1 MLRLSCLR
9 RLNRAAQS
17 HSHTSRSLATA
28 VGDDVSAGPDDGTAA
43 PADFSDQKNI
53 VKDELLAAEQYS
65 FSQRINQEF
74 KDSAWLDQALTHKSC
89 REPLDNGRLAVLGRS
104 LARTY
109 VAEALFFRM
118 PNLPAV
124 CCEEIVEH
132 CAGEDS
138 LFRIGRHTGV
148 LSAIRKRFVGKNVS
162 GFKDEVYKG
171 VVGGCV
177 AAVIGAI
184 YSDRGAQ
191 DARKFVHDFC
201 MPNVKEEDIRNLI
214 GLDVMPRETLR
225 DLTMRHSKPA
235 PTYRVLNES
244 GVQTSDP
251 TITVG
256 VFVED
261 ELLGDAT
268 ARSQLVAAKEAAKVV
283 ITKHYMQELDTAPLP
298 SEGWDED
305 PLVMNGKKEVPLLKR
320 AKFRAL
326 AANYP

>member
-17 HSHTSRSLATA
+17 QSHSSRSLATA
-28 VGDDVSAGPDDGTAA
+28 VGDDVSAGPDDGTT
-43 PADFSDQKNI
+43 PDFADQKKI
-53 VKDELLAAEQYS
+53 VKEELLVAEQYS

-74 KDSAWLDQALTHKSC
+74 KDSAWLGQALTHKSC

-132 CAGEDS
+132 CAGEES
-138 LFRIGRHTGV
+138 LFRIGRQTGV
-148 LSAIRKRFVGKNVS
+148 LSAIRKRFVGSNVS
-162 GFKDEVYKG
+162 GFRDDVYRG

-191 DARKFVHDFC
+191 DARKFVHEFC
-201 MPNVKEEDIRNLI
+201 MPNIKEEDIRNLI
-214 GLDVMPRETLR
+214 ALDVMPRETLR
-225 DLTMRHSKPA
+225 DLAMRHSKSA
-235 PTYRVLNES
+235 PTYRILNES

-261 ELLGDAT
+261 EMLGDAS
-268 ARSQLVAAKEAAKVV
+268 ARSQLVASKEAARAV
-283 ITKHYMQELDTAPLP
+283 IRKHYMEELDTAPLP
-298 SEGWDED
+298 SEGWEED
-305 PLVMNGKKEVPLLKR
+305 PLVMNGKREVPLLKR
-320 AKFRAL
+320 DKFPPL
-326 AANYP
+326 ASNYP